1 MSEGGDDV
9 EGSQINN
16 VFCIYKSVKNSI
28 HFKQVDY
35 LDQLKTTTTGKIME
49 TLKVWKHNE
58 NETITHLKNHV
69 YMNDRSLCGRV
80 NLNNDLYDVIGD
92 SRFVECKSCQRIV
105 SKTKQSTPTPT
116 PTPTTEIEIDW
127 SVNKQIRL
135 KNGDVVLLSIE
146 IEIDSEMHYFPFT
159 NDGLNLAFDL
169 YHEHIVEMRS
179 DVNFNW
185 SLLADNMIDSN
196 DYITMKD
203 LNPREWLNVYNRL
216 HQQTI
221 GQ

>member
-1 MSEGGDDV
+1 M
-9 EGSQINN
+9 NN
-16 VFCIYKSVKNSI
+16 I
-28 HFKQVDY
+28 KQHIIG
-35 LDQLKTTTTGKIME
+35 TG
-49 TLKVWKHNE
+49 
-58 NETITHLKNHV
+58 
-69 YMNDRSLCGRV
+69 
-80 NLNNDLYDVIGD
+80 
-92 SRFVECKSCQRIV
+92 
-105 SKTKQSTPTPT
+105 
-116 PTPTTEIEIDW
+116 IEIDW
-127 SVNKQIRL
+127 SVNKRTRL

-169 YHEHIVEMRS
+169 YHEYIVEMRS
-179 DVNFNW
+179 DDDFNW
-185 SLLADNMIDSN
+185 SILADNMVDSN

>member
-9 EGSQINN
+9 QGSQINN
-16 VFCIYKSVKNSI
+16 VFCIYKSVKISI
-28 HFKQVDY
+28 HFKQFDY

-49 TLKVWKHNE
+49 
-58 NETITHLKNHV
+58 
-69 YMNDRSLCGRV
+69 
-80 NLNNDLYDVIGD
+80 
-92 SRFVECKSCQRIV
+92 
-105 SKTKQSTPTPT
+105 TPT

-146 IEIDSEMHYFPFT
+146 IEIDSEIHYFPFT

-185 SLLADNMIDSN
+185 SLLADNMVDSN